1 MTTTASAPGTSP
13 GIETGTAPTAPG
25 DRDGLLSRLGRLQSR
40 FPVAQLFIT
49 IAAFVFGA
57 ATLNGFA
64 SPNSVKTVLILS
76 ALVALAG
83 LGQTLVILVGGIDM
97 SVANFLVVGAV
108 VVTQLTVTFNMPF
121 GVAVLV
127 LIPTTLILGG
137 LVGWVCHRFEVEP
150 LVVTL
155 AMGTFALGLVQ
166 VQTEG
171 MIAGGAPEW
180 LMALTS
186 LQSTTFGLP
195 IPPILVIWALAIVV
209 MAVFIHRTTAGRR
222 LLVTGANARA
232 AQYSLVKVRRIWVVV
247 FALSAMLAAL
257 AGIALAAFSGTVNTS
272 IGGPYLFQSLA
283 AVIIGGTA
291 LGGPGDYTRTV
302 IGAVMLTVITTVLI
316 GHGLGEGDQQILSG
330 LIILVAMVIYGRG
343 RKLSDR
349 V

>member
-1 MTTTASAPGTSP
+1 MTTTAPAT
-13 GIETGTAPTAPG
+13 ETAATPIAEQQRGGALAWF
-25 DRDGLLSRLGRLQSR
+25 GRLQSK
-40 FPVAQLFIT
+40 FPVVQLLIT
-49 IAAFVFGA
+49 ILAFLFGA
-57 ATLNGFA
+57 ITLDGFA
-64 SPNSVKTVLILS
+64 SPTSIKTVLILS

-83 LGQTLVILVGGIDM
+83 LGQTLVILIGGIDM

-108 VVTQLTVTFNMPF
+108 VVTQLTETFNMSF

-127 LIPTTLILGG
+127 LIPSTLILGG
-137 LVGWVCHRFEVEP
+137 VVGWVCHRFKVEP

-180 LMALTS
+180 LMSITS
-186 LQSTTFGLP
+186 LQSSTFGLP
-195 IPPILVIWALAIVV
+195 VPPILVIWAVVIIV
-209 MAVFIHRTTAGRR
+209 MALFIHRTVAGRR

-291 LGGPGDYTRTV
+291 IGGPGDYTRTV

-316 GHGLGEGDQQILSG
+316 GHGFGEGDQQILSG
-330 LIILVAMVIYGRG
+330 LIILVAMVVYGRG

-349 V
+349 I